1 MRSWRHG
8 VMLAAILCA
17 AAEARLD
24 ATGSELLEGEDAEE
38 EELEYLDDEFR
49 EDEGDLECHPPL
61 SQECPYPCRCCDGPG
76 PADCVICPAG
86 FACIDS
92 DEDGAGQCM
101 EGEEGSNVCDGPGGS
116 AQDYRPGP
124 EDEEFPEDE
133 GDSPWSDDQESDF
146 LEDQEGAVP
155 PDDDEVEFVEDQ
167 EDGLASD
174 DHGSEDFIDDQD
186 NQPAAHDEM

>member
-1 MRSWRHG
+1 MSSTFEPG
-8 VMLAAILCA
+8 VSAKKGHRKLATFHRLTN
-17 AAEARLD
+17 AERP
-24 ATGSELLEGEDAEE
+24 TKH
-38 EELEYLDDEFR
+38 R
-49 EDEGDLECHPPL
+49 
-61 SQECPYPCRCCDGPG
+61 PYPCRCCDGPG